1 MANGTTLVKV
11 LALVGLLIVLTSAIT
26 GSTPPEWT
34 AIRNSISAGVDWPTF
49 WNPFTTEIVRK
60 TAYADF
66 PFEYVVQAPTN
77 GTRAEFHGCVNTT
90 LGRAQ
95 CLQTPDN
102 DESYVRVPIIHP
114 YKTGFQFN
122 YSDNA
127 FKFIG
132 GLSLRGITVTMQC
145 RTEVNETSV
154 LSFLFIFANVNPQNE
169 TQPQEIGFC
178 PMGDL
183 YQTFTFHRDFPGG
196 VSYPSDP
203 DAAPFK
209 APYEVFGC
217 PDCFR
222 QFGLQTETFVSI
234 DPLVNNVG
242 TPAARFTY
250 FRIDVDYAV
259 TEDCQP
265 PEGAWFPVLDEVA
278 CAIINFGNFVWKG
291 IQFISS
297 GIAFIVLTLATVI
310 IFVGSIVVNLI
321 LGTLAVY
328 ATLFALGAP
337 TPVQEIIDV
346 LVIVSGAY
354 LVFAVMSLMRGTEG

>member
-1 MANGTTLVKV
+1 MSNFTVAIKLLVV
-11 LALVGLLIVLTSAIT
+11 FGLLSLLIGLMFGGTSPFDDLSDT
-26 GSTPPEWT
+26 LSV
-34 AIRNSISAGVDWPTF
+34 GVDFPDF
-49 WNPFTTEIVRK
+49 DNPFTTEIVRK
-60 TAYADF
+60 SAYADF

-77 GTRAEFHGCVNTT
+77 GTRAQFHGCVNTT

-95 CLQTPDN
+95 CLQTPDG

-114 YKTGFQFN
+114 FKTGFQFN

-178 PMGDL
+178 PMGEE
-183 YQTFTFHRDFPGG
+183 YQTFSFRRDFPGG

-209 APYEVFGC
+209 TPYEVFGC

-222 QFGLQTETFVSI
+222 QFGLQTETFVSV

-259 TEDCQP
+259 NTDCQP
-265 PEGAWFPVLDEVA
+265 PEGAWFPFVDEIA
-278 CAIINFGNFVWKG
+278 CAIINFGNAVWKG
-291 IQFISS
+291 IQFVINGVSFILVTLGVVLVFLGQVVFGLLIGIINMATWFLTVDAPDIVKS
-297 GIAFIVLTLATVI
+297 IFGIFTITAIAFPILTVAQLI
-310 IFVGSIVVNLI
+310 RGS
-321 LGTLAVY
+321 
-328 ATLFALGAP
+328 
-337 TPVQEIIDV
+337 E
-346 LVIVSGAY
+346 
-354 LVFAVMSLMRGTEG
+354 